1 MERPEGQIDSI
12 FQGLSKEGDIIAWCG
27 DEHRF
32 DGWYGVCVGIV
43 LALESFG
50 SQAAKDFE

>member
-1 MERPEGQIDSI
+1 M
-12 FQGLSKEGDIIAWCG
+12 FQGLSKEGDIIAWCMG
-27 DEHRF
+27 EHRF
-32 DGWYGVCVGIV
+32 GGWYGVCVGIV